1 MARKITKKQHLMF
14 NLTVGKD
21 FYCFGW
27 GAVNFIF
34 LKRYIV
40 VRNKN
45 AINKKNY
52 FTFILFVTCLSWQLT
67 AIFFQLFFATI

>member
-34 LKRYIV
+34 LKRFIV

-45 AINKKNY
+45 AINKK
-52 FTFILFVTCLSWQLT
+52 TILLSFCLLRAYAGS
-67 AIFFQLFFATI
+67 